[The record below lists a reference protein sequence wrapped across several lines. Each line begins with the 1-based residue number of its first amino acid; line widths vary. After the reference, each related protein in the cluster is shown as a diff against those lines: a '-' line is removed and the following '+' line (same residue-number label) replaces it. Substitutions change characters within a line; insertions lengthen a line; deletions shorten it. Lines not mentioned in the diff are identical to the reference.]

1 MVVEMLENLNDKQ
14 KEAVLHKD
22 GPLLILAGAG
32 SGKTRVLT
40 TRIAY
45 LIKEHDI
52 SPYNILAITFT
63 NKAANEMKER
73 LIKLVGESIPT
84 TCTFHSFGVK
94 ILRENYK
101 LLGFTSNFNI
111 MDSDDTL
118 TLIKKILKEMG
129 LDPKT
134 FSPYMIRNK
143 ISSCKNEFVM
153 PDEYKKFV
161 CCEEDDVIYK
171 VYSRYQDILFKNN
184 SVDFDDLLI
193 LPIKIF
199 IDNEDVLER
208 YQERY
213 KYILIDEYQDTNK
226 VQYILAKML
235 SKKYRNICVV
245 GDVDQSIYGFR
256 NADYRNI
263 LNFEKDYKD
272 GTTIFLEQNYRSC
285 KTILN
290 AANDVIKNNKE
301 RKDKNLWSE
310 NDEGDKISYYRS
322 FDEVD
327 EVFYCI
333 RKIKEL
339 VKKDVPY
346 SDIAIL
352 YRTNAQSRV
361 FEDNLLKENLPY
373 KIVGSFYFYSRK
385 EIKDLISYLKLINNP
400 SDNLSL
406 MRAINTPKRGIGEKS
421 IEKIEQEATMFN
433 TSMFECLREKKEL
446 EFKNLILELKEKV
459 SEVTLTELIDLVL
472 DKSGL
477 RKSLEDEKTLDST
490 IRLENLEEF
499 KSITKSFEEREGL
512 ISLEDF
518 LLEISLVS
526 DREEYKEDQDRI
538 TLMTIH
544 SVKGL
549 EYPYVFIAGLEEGIF
564 PHKNSMDSE
573 SELEEERRLMY
584 VAITRAMKKLYITN
598 AKKRMLYGEER
609 ICIPSRFVN
618 EISEDLIEIENQD
631 KNTVV
636 KKEKNVYEGDVSFSY
651 GDKVMHE
658 KFGMGVVIGINKDII
673 SIAFNKNVGIKQL
686 LKNHKSIKKVDY

>member
-1 MVVEMLENLNDKQ
+1 MLENLNDKQ

-45 LIKEHDI
+45 LIEEHNVN
-52 SPYNILAITFT
+52 PYNILAITFT

-73 LIKLVGESIPT
+73 ITKLIGNTSIT
-84 TCTFHSFGVK
+84 TCTFHAFGVK

-129 LDPKT
+129 LDPKQ

-153 PDEYKKFV
+153 PDEYKEFV

-171 VYSRYQDILFKNN
+171 VYSRYQEILFKNN

-193 LPIKIF
+193 LPIKLF

-208 YQERY
+208 YQERF

-235 SKKYRNICVV
+235 SKKYKNICVV

-263 LNFEKDYKD
+263 LNFEKDYKE
-272 GTTIFLEQNYRSC
+272 GKTIFLEQNYRSC

-290 AANDVIKNNKE
+290 AANEVIKNNKE

-310 NDEGDKISYYRS
+310 NDEGDKISYYRAY
-322 FDEVD
+322 DEVD

-339 VKKDVPY
+339 VKKDVSY

-400 SDNLSL
+400 DDNLSL

-433 TSMFECLREKKEL
+433 TSMFNCLREKKEL

-477 RKSLEDEKTLDST
+477 RKSLEDEKTLDSS

-526 DREEYKEDQDRI
+526 DREEYNDEKERI

-549 EYPYVFIAGLEEGIF
+549 EYPYVFIVGLEEGIF
-564 PHKNSMDSE
+564 PHKNSMDSA

-584 VAITRAMKKLYITN
+584 VAITRAMKKLHITN

-618 EISEDLIEIENQD
+618 EISEDLLDIENQD

-636 KKEKNVYEGDVSFSY
+636 KKEKNVYTSDVDFSY

-673 SIAFNKNVGIKQL
+673 SIAFNKSVGIKQL
-686 LKNHKSIKKVDY
+686 LKNHKSIKKVD